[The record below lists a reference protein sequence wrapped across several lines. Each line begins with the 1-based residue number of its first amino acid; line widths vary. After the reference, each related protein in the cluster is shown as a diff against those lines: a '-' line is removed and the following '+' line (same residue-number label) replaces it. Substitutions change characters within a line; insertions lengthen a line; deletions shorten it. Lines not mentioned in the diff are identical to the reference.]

1 MPLPIPAPVPSPTPV
16 LPARRLYVRE
26 RQDFATENERIRQN
40 QAIYMY
46 GEYVMFILMWHIQDL
61 EAGRI
66 TRCSRCYGDGTTL
79 EDRVANVYNQP
90 TQQKCPTCFG
100 TTFEGGYKARIIRP
114 AIITDSD
121 KDDANQ
127 ARGVTHSM
135 SLDVESISDFRIRS
149 GDYMFRSNG
158 DRFYLRTP
166 ARVTLRTG
174 FYSPRQSNDS
184 IDYNLARAGLED
196 RKAVAYDI
204 PPPASS
210 VETIL
215 SEVERCPTDFT
226 AYEEIKAD
234 LIPSDDD

>member
-1 MPLPIPAPVPSPTPV
+1 MPLPIPAPPPSPTPV
-16 LPARRLYVRE
+16 LPARRLYLRE
-26 RQDFATENERIRQN
+26 RQDFATENERLRQN

-66 TRCSRCYGDGTTL
+66 TRCTRCYGDGTTVN
-79 EDRVANVYNQP
+79 DRVAAAYNQP
-90 TQQKCPTCFG
+90 TQNKCPTCFG

-114 AIITDSD
+114 AILTDAD

-127 ARGVTHSM
+127 ARGVTHTM

-149 GDYMFRSNG
+149 GDYMFRANG

-166 ARVTLRTG
+166 LRTTLRTG
-174 FYSPRQSNDS
+174 FFSPLQSADS

-196 RKAVAYDI
+196 RKTVAYNI

-215 SEVERCPTDFT
+215 GEIERCPTDFT
-226 AYEEIKAD
+226 AYEEIKAP